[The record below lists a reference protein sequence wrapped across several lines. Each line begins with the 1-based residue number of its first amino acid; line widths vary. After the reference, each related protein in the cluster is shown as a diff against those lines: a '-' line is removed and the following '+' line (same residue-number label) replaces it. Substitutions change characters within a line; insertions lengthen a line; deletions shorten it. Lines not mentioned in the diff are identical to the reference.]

1 MIDCTPSVIP
11 LIERLRSEYADLPS
25 LRLTSAQIRRLC
37 GVDDALLCEA
47 VLRAMVEIGF
57 LAQNADGLYIRG
69 RSEVAASRVIAS
81 VTLGGMIATQP

>member
-1 MIDCTPSVIP
+1 MIDSAPSVVP
-11 LIERLRSEYADLPS
+11 LIERLRLEYAELPS

-37 GVDDALLCEA
+37 GVDDALLCES

-69 RSEVAASRVIAS
+69 RSEGVVGGVIAS
-81 VTLGGMIATQP
+81 VTSVQ